1 MQEKK
6 WKMAS
11 RDPRPCSRCEE
22 PLPADVHPNRRICD
36 DCQGPNSREALR
48 RHRQKQ
54 RAMEGSVRIHIHELL
69 RLAECQITLARN
81 VAKAGE
87 ALNEIRERPV
97 RPETQEAIRRLAE
110 VRAAN
115 RELADLFLALA
126 HRSGRDIG
134 RTPIT
139 MEEDHD
145 WDCVICQTARP

>member
-1 MQEKK
+1 
-6 WKMAS
+6 
-11 RDPRPCSRCEE
+11 
-22 PLPADVHPNRRICD
+22 
-36 DCQGPNSREALR
+36 
-48 RHRQKQ
+48 
-54 RAMEGSVRIHIHELL
+54 MEGSVRIHIHELL